1 MSTLGVW
8 VLNSSSAATRPGN
21 CGEELASCWHDRG
34 GTKTQFLH
42 RLSSQMGSTAFLS
55 LLLFWLLVRKCMQGL
70 YLATLPLLSVEVT
83 WCFLRNF
90 SSCPLFAGVRTRNF
104 DGKSSPEA
112 PS

>member
-21 CGEELASCWHDRG
+21 YGEELASCWHDRG
-34 GTKTQFLH
+34 GTKTHFLL
-42 RLSSQMGSTAFLS
+42 RLSSQMGSIAFLS

-70 YLATLPLLSVEVT
+70 YLATLPLFSVEVT
-83 WCFLRNF
+83 WCFLKNF
-90 SSCPLFAGVRTRNF
+90 SSCLLFAGVRTRNF